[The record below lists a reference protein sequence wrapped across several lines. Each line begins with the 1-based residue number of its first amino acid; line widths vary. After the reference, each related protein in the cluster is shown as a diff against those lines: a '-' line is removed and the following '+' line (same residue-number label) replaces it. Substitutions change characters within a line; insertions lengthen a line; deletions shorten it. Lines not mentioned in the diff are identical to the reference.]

1 MVRSEHDALR
11 ARLAQLD
18 PMPDSVPVDPPTSPS
33 AQTLLERAMLSTE
46 PTIEP
51 TTEPTTDTAR
61 PLWRRPALLAA
72 AAAAVIAVGVGG
84 VVAIGDGPGG
94 SGSRPKTTLA
104 LHTQHSSGPAMGSCI
119 VFSVDILKGMP
130 LAFGGTVTQV
140 GDGTVQITVDHW
152 YKGGDADVVTIAVPA
167 RNTSVGTVDFVE
179 GKRYLVTATE
189 GTVNS
194 CGYTGEATPD
204 LVKAFDE
211 AFTP

>member
-1 MVRSEHDALR
+1 MVRSEYDALR

-18 PMPDSVPVDPPTSPS
+18 PMPDSVPVDLPTSPS

-46 PTIEP
+46 L
-51 TTEPTTDTAR
+51 TTEPTPDTTR
-61 PLWRRPALLAA
+61 PLWRRPSLLAA
-72 AAAAVIAVGVGG
+72 AAAAVIALGVGG

-94 SGSRPKTTLA
+94 SGSTPKTTLA
-104 LHTQHSSGPAMGSCI
+104 LKTQHSSGPAMGSCI

-140 GDGTVQITVDHW
+140 GDGTVQIDVDHW